1 MSDMKIKKICTKGI
15 ITFCTC
21 LIISIALSDN
31 LFAQH
36 LKINFSNTPLK
47 TVLKAVTEQSGYNF
61 VYSDAVKVAVE
72 QKVTCSIE
80 KMPPTEKHLLKTKL
94 KHSSRNCS
102 KGQISPI
109 R

>member
-1 MSDMKIKKICTKGI
+1 MSDIKIKKICTKGI
-15 ITFCTC
+15 ISLCTC

-61 VYSDAVKVAVE
+61 VYSDAVKAAVE
-72 QKVTCSIE
+72 QNVTCSIE
-80 KMPPTEKHLLKTKL
+80 KKAANGKAFT
-94 KHSSRNCS
+94 
-102 KGQISPI
+102 QD
-109 R
+109 